1 LNLIKDSL
9 STTDTPPSLDTYDP
23 EVQLLKVLSHPVRLA
38 ILDILREG
46 EYCVCHIEA
55 HLGCRQSYIS
65 QQLALLRSA
74 GLIQDRR
81 EGWNIFYRVCDPRVY
96 AALDAVQ
103 TITGGTIV
111 DFHLKDVDCPCP
123 KCQLEK

>member
-1 LNLIKDSL
+1 MNAIKDSI
-9 STTDTPPSLDTYDP
+9 TATDTPPSLVTYNP
-23 EVQLLKVLSHPVRLA
+23 EVQLFKVLSHPVRLA
-38 ILDILREG
+38 ILDILRED

-81 EGWNIFYRVCDPRVY
+81 EGWNIIYRVSDPRIF
-96 AALDAVQ
+96 AAMDAVQ
-103 TITGGTIV
+103 TITGGKVV
-111 DFHLKDVDCPCP
+111 DFRLKNVNCPCP
-123 KCQLEK
+123 KCQLER

>member
-1 LNLIKDSL
+1 MNATKESTLNSEA
-9 STTDTPPSLDTYDP
+9 PPSLETYSP
-23 EVQLLKVLSHPVRLA
+23 EVQLFKVLSHPVRLA
-38 ILDILREG
+38 ILDILRED

-81 EGWNIFYRVCDPRVY
+81 EGWNIIYRVSDPRIF

-103 TITGGTIV
+103 TITGGKVV
-111 DFHLKDVDCPCP
+111 DFRLNHVECPCA
-123 KCQLEK
+123 KCRA

>member
-1 LNLIKDSL
+1 LNTPEDTI
-9 STTDTPPSLDTYDP
+9 STTETPPSLDTYNT

-46 EYCVCHIEA
+46 EYCVCHIET

-65 QQLALLRSA
+65 QQLALLRSV

-81 EGWNIFYRVCDPRVY
+81 EGWNIFYRVSDPRVY
-96 AALDAVQ
+96 AALDAIQ
-103 TITGGTIV
+103 TITGGTII

-123 KCQLEK
+123 KCQLKK

>member
-1 LNLIKDSL
+1 LNATEDSI
-9 STTDTPPSLDTYDP
+9 STTYASPSLETYNS
-23 EVQLLKVLSHPVRLA
+23 EVQLFKVLSHPVRLA
-38 ILDILREG
+38 ILDILRES

-65 QQLALLRSA
+65 QQLALLRSV

-81 EGWNIFYRVCDPRVY
+81 EGWNIFYRVSDPRVY

-103 TITGGTIV
+103 TITGGTV
-111 DFHLKDVDCPCP
+111 MDFHLKDVNCPCP
-123 KCQLEK
+123 KCQLQK